1 MAHPPRTS
9 PLRADAADE
18 SAGAEP
24 TPAPRSRLRSVLL
37 GVGVGTGV
45 GVAVMA
51 IAFSIVAIPMFIL
64 ASTEPDAG
72 LDRSLVRTGLFKVAL
87 PASWWASGTPAA
99 VGSPTIAPRS
109 TADRFAGPLG
119 ILAGWHPIRSAC

>member
-1 MAHPPRTS
+1 MAHPPRTT
-9 PLRADAADE
+9 PLRAGDDDG
-18 SAGAEP
+18 AGPEAP
-24 TPAPRSRLRSVLL
+24 TVPRSRLRSVLL

-45 GVAVMA
+45 GVAAMA

-87 PASWWASGTPAA
+87 PLGLVAGIVAGVVVGLWYARGGRLPSDRTPIH
-99 VGSPTIAPRS
+99 G
-109 TADRFAGPLG
+109 
-119 ILAGWHPIRSAC
+119 